1 MALISNITGKELIKV
16 IKYLGYKLERQ
27 NKGNHRIF
35 THPNKPTIII
45 PAYKKKQVKIGLLL
59 GILKTIGISKN
70 DFLKLLKSI

>member
-16 IKYLGYKLERQ
+16 IKFLGYKLERQ

-45 PAYKKKQVKIGLLL
+45 PVYKKKQVKIGLLL

-70 DFLKLLKSI
+70 DFLKLLKRL